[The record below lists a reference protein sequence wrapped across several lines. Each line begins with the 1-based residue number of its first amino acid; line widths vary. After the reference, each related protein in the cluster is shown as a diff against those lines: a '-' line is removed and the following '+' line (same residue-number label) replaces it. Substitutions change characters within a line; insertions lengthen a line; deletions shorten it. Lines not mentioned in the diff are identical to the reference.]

1 MAGVEPPV
9 KLHIIVVMG
18 VSGAG
23 KTTVGRA
30 LAAATGWPFY
40 DADDYHSAANIAKM
54 HRGEGLTDADR
65 ESWLTALSALL
76 QHVLAS
82 DARAILACSALKHE
96 YRKRLRVAGDTSEA
110 VKFVYLDV
118 PADVLRQRLANRHH
132 PFATPAL
139 LDSQLATLER
149 PADALYVDGTLAV
162 DQIVRRICTG
172 LRI

>member
-1 MAGVEPPV
+1 MADAELPL
-9 KLHIIVVMG
+9 KLHVIVVMG

-30 LAAATGWPFY
+30 LATATGWALY
-40 DADDYHSAANIAKM
+40 DADDYHSPANIAKM

-65 ESWLTALSALL
+65 DSWLTALAALL
-76 QHVLAS
+76 QRVLAG

-96 YRKRLRVAGDTSEA
+96 YRERLRIDGDNSGA

-118 PADVLRQRLANRHH
+118 PEEVLRQRLASRHH

-149 PADALYVDGTLAV
+149 PRDALYVDGTLPV
-162 DQIVRRICTG
+162 DEIVRRIRNG
-172 LRI
+172 LGI